1 MTTHH
6 VSLYHSK
13 TNEPDSNV
21 LKQELI
27 TYQQTSSGLKIT
39 KLERSFSN
47 RDHLD
52 SYTSAPLVFR
62 NKSQQQT
69 TTDPLATLLKPA
81 V

>member
-6 VSLYHSK
+6 VSLYHSE
-13 TNEPDSNV
+13 TNQPESTV

-27 TYQQTSSGLKIT
+27 TYEQTASGLKIT

-52 SYTSAPLVFR
+52 SYTSSPL
-62 NKSQQQT
+62 
-69 TTDPLATLLKPA
+69 LLRSFPEQEGLLWGA
-81 V
+81 IPDEED

>member
-6 VSLYHSK
+6 VSLYHPK
-13 TNEPDSNV
+13 TNQPEITV
-21 LKQELI
+21 LKQELV

-52 SYTSAPLVFR
+52 SYTSAPL
-62 NKSQQQT
+62 
-69 TTDPLATLLKPA
+69 LLRSLPEQDGLLWGA
-81 V
+81 IPEQED

>member
-13 TNEPDSNV
+13 TKQPDRTV

-27 TYQQTSSGLKIT
+27 TYQQTPSGLKIT

-52 SYTSAPLVFR
+52 SYTSAPLVLGSLP
-62 NKSQQQT
+62 KQEG
-69 TTDPLATLLKPA
+69 
-81 V
+81 

>member
-13 TNEPDSNV
+13 TNQPESTV

-47 RDHLD
+47 GDHLD
-52 SYTSAPLVFR
+52 SYNSVPLVLSSLP
-62 NKSQQQT
+62 KQEG
-69 TTDPLATLLKPA
+69 
-81 V
+81 

>member
-13 TNEPDSNV
+13 TNQPDSNV

-27 TYQQTSSGLKIT
+27 TYEQTASGLKIT

-52 SYTSAPLVFR
+52 SYTSAPLVLG
-62 NKSQQQT
+62 SLPEQEG
-69 TTDPLATLLKPA
+69 
-81 V
+81 

>member
-6 VSLYHSK
+6 VFLYHSK
-13 TNEPDSNV
+13 TNQPDITV
-21 LKQELI
+21 LKQELV

-39 KLERSFSN
+39 KLERLFSN

-52 SYTSAPLVFR
+52 NYTSAPLLLRSFPEQEGLLWGALP
-62 NKSQQQT
+62 KQQ
-69 TTDPLATLLKPA
+69 

>member
-13 TNEPDSNV
+13 THQPDSTV

-27 TYQQTSSGLKIT
+27 TYEQTASGLKIT

-52 SYTSAPLVFR
+52 SYTSTPLVLGSLP
-62 NKSQQQT
+62 KQEG
-69 TTDPLATLLKPA
+69 
-81 V
+81 

>member
-13 TNEPDSNV
+13 TNQPDSTV

-27 TYQQTSSGLKIT
+27 TYEQTASGLKIT

-52 SYTSAPLVFR
+52 SYTSAPLVLGSLP
-62 NKSQQQT
+62 KQEG
-69 TTDPLATLLKPA
+69 
-81 V
+81 

>member
-52 SYTSAPLVFR
+52 SYTSTPLVLGSLP
-62 NKSQQQT
+62 KQE
-69 TTDPLATLLKPA
+69 A
-81 V
+81 

>member
-6 VSLYHSK
+6 VYLYHSK
-13 TNEPDSNV
+13 TKQPDSTV
-21 LKQELI
+21 LRQELV

-52 SYTSAPLVFR
+52 SYTSTPLVLGSLP
-62 NKSQQQT
+62 KQE
-69 TTDPLATLLKPA
+69 A
-81 V
+81 

>member
-13 TNEPDSNV
+13 TNQPDSTV

-39 KLERSFSN
+39 KLERSFSGG
-47 RDHLD
+47 DHLD
-52 SYTSAPLVFR
+52 SYTSTPLVFR
-62 NKSQQQT
+62 TSKT
-69 TTDPLATLLKPA
+69 PPG
-81 V
+81 

>member
-6 VSLYHSK
+6 VSLYHPK
-13 TNEPDSNV
+13 TNRPEGTV

-27 TYQQTSSGLKIT
+27 TYQQSRSGLKIT

-52 SYTSAPLVFR
+52 NYTSAPL
-62 NKSQQQT
+62 
-69 TTDPLATLLKPA
+69 LLRSFPEQEGLLWGAIPKQGD
-81 V
+81 

>member
-13 TNEPDSNV
+13 TKQPDSTV

-47 RDHLD
+47 GDHLD
-52 SYTSAPLVFR
+52 SYTSSPLVLGSLP
-62 NKSQQQT
+62 KQEE
-69 TTDPLATLLKPA
+69 
-81 V
+81 

>member
-13 TNEPDSNV
+13 TNQPDSNV
-21 LKQELI
+21 LKQELV
-27 TYQQTSSGLKIT
+27 TYQQTPSGLKIT

-52 SYTSAPLVFR
+52 SYTSV
-62 NKSQQQT
+62 
-69 TTDPLATLLKPA
+69 
-81 V
+81 